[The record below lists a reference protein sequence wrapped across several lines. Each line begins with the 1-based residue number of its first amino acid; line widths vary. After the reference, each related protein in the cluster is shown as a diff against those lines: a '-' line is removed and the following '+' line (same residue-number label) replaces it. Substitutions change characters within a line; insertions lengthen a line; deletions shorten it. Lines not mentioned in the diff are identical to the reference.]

1 MSTPK
6 RAILFLVV
14 IAAAFGLSVYYSSP
28 GAPETAIFTVV
39 QGESVESITDRLAE
53 AGFVRSRPLF
63 RWALSKSGMA
73 TRLQPGE
80 HALSGVRT
88 YDDIIRRLASGGA
101 AADEAT
107 LLVREGES
115 LRHIRAALE
124 ALGAETAADGLYAIT
139 GAPAEYPARLSS
151 GAAALAEDYAF
162 LAGRPDSV
170 GLEGYLFPD
179 TYRIYRDASAEDV
192 VRKML
197 DNFGE
202 RMTDDILA
210 DVKSGGR
217 TFHEIV
223 TMASILERE
232 VRGAE
237 DQRLVSDIFW
247 RRLEGGMRLQSCA
260 TVNYV
265 TGGSSPA
272 VSYEDTQID
281 SPYNTYR
288 YDGLPPGP
296 IGNPGIAAIAAAAGP
311 TPNDY
316 WYFLTDSDGR
326 VHYARTLD
334 EHNRNKAAY
343 LR

>member
-6 RAILFLVV
+6 KTLLLLVV
-14 IAAAFGLSVYYSSP
+14 IAAAFGLSAYYSSP
-28 GAPETAIFTVV
+28 GEPETTSFTIE
-39 QGESVESITDRLAE
+39 QGESVESVVTRLAD
-53 AGFVRSRPLF
+53 AGFVRSRTLF
-63 RWALSKSGMA
+63 KWAVTKSGLA
-73 TRLQPGE
+73 TRIQPGE
-80 HALSGVRT
+80 HDLAGVKT
-88 YDDIIRRLASGGA
+88 YGDIIGRIASGGV
-101 AADEAT
+101 AADEVT

-115 LRHIRAALE
+115 LRQIDASLE
-124 ALGAETAADGLYAIT
+124 GLGAAAAGGLYAVT
-139 GAPAEYPARLSS
+139 GAPAEYPARVSA
-151 GAAALAEDYAF
+151 GTQALEEEYSF
-162 LAGRPDSV
+162 LAGRPDGA

-202 RMTDDILA
+202 RMTAGLLA
-210 DVKSGGR
+210 DVKATGR

-247 RRLEGGMRLQSCA
+247 RRLDEGMRLQSCA

-265 TGGSSPA
+265 TGGDSPA

-288 YDGLPPGP
+288 YAGLPPGP
-296 IGNPGIAAIAAAAGP
+296 IGNPGLGALEAAADP
-311 TPNDY
+311 EPNGF
-316 WYFLTDSDGR
+316 WYFLTDTEGN

-334 EHNRNKAAY
+334 EHNWNKATY
-343 LR
+343 LK